1 MPPRQ
6 LPAKELPLDHWIG
19 NTKST
24 VVGSLNALPGFRTS
38 AAFFTFLRANLVL
51 LPSTNNSTTST
62 PLLDPSSSQT
72 LPPVPSSLSIMTS
85 ISDSDLPPQSDSTTA
100 GPASDSTATSKVEP
114 PPLTTKVLT
123 TEPDKIAALKLVADS
138 VAQQRQ
144 TAARAIIFHPA
155 VVAAYAAICAIL
167 YKFVF
172 KTNADVGAFVTTW
185 AGLTMGVLVL
195 IRGRT
200 AGYIHLAED
209 FGWNFARNPD
219 TEEEDIFIGS
229 RYGEQLIG
237 AALLRLERAGGSS
250 ATPSSRRK
258 SYKGGKGI
266 IRAWTVRMRY
276 RRAGVGTELLEEAVR
291 VAREKCGKDAEIGFA
306 AEHANS
312 TMVLPEFFNSI
323 FRRRE
328 ALAQKCLQKVVE
340 GSDVTTKSSSRSSPK
355 RRK

>member
-1 MPPRQ
+1 MPPRHF
-6 LPAKELPLDHWIG
+6 PTKELPLDHWIG

-24 VVGSLNALPGFRTS
+24 VVGGLNAVPGFRTS

-51 LPSTNNSTTST
+51 LPSANNSTTST

-85 ISDSDLPPQSDSTTA
+85 ISDFDEPQSNIAATD
-100 GPASDSTATSKVEP
+100 PASSPADTSKVEP
-114 PPLTTKVLT
+114 PPLTTGVLT
-123 TEPDKIAALKLVADS
+123 TEADKVAALKLVADS

-144 TAARAIIFHPA
+144 TAASAIIFHPA
-155 VVAAYAAICAIL
+155 VLATYVALCAIL
-167 YKFVF
+167 YKFVW

-185 AGLTMGVLVL
+185 SGLTMGVLVL
-195 IRGRT
+195 IRGQT
-200 AGYIHLAED
+200 SGYIHLAEA

-219 TEEEDIFIGS
+219 TEEEDIIIGS

-237 AALLRLERAGGSS
+237 AAILRLERAGGSS
-250 ATPSSRRK
+250 APSTRRK
-258 SYKGGKGI
+258 SSYKGGKGV
-266 IRAWTVRMRY
+266 IRAWTVRIRY

-291 VAREKCGKDAEIGFA
+291 VTREKCGKDAEIGFA

-312 TMVLPEFFNSI
+312 TMFLPEFFNGV

-328 ALAQKCLQKVVE
+328 AMAQKCLQKVIE
-340 GSDVTTKSSSRSSPK
+340 GGEVSSKSSSRSSPR